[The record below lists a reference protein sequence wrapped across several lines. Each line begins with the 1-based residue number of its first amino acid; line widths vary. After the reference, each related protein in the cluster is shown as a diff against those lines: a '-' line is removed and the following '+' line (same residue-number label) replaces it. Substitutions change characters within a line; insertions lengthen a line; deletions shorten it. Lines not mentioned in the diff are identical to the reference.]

1 MNALIKPL
9 LCATALVAAIA
20 TTPAANAHPQR
31 FPEQRLEQRALMQ
44 KARLARAAK
53 RHPELAV
60 AMDYRRLEMLYRHS
74 GQQQLIVAMYQD
86 LLKRTDH
93 PRLRAFAERRLQRAD
108 RLANPERTAA
118 ELRARID
125 EKLSKLR

>member
-1 MNALIKPL
+1 MNPLIKPL

-20 TTPAANAHPQR
+20 ATPLAQAHPHR
-31 FPEQRLEQRALMQ
+31 APEHRLEQRAMMH

-60 AMDYRRLEMLYRHS
+60 AMDFRRLEMLYRHT
-74 GQQQLIVAMYQD
+74 GQQQQIVAMYQD
-86 LLKRTDH
+86 LLKRTDND
-93 PRLRAFAERRLQRAD
+93 RLRAFAERRLQRAD